1 VASQLTLQCYPAGRT
16 LLVRETPPDPGQ
28 QAFAIGLAADIEHT
42 LVILDL
48 DRDYPAAAWE
58 LVLRDLSRLPG
69 SLRLVPWRSR
79 PGGLLKI
86 GQWLADQLGRTVL
99 AQDGQPVAAA
109 RGGLFVPP
117 GTGSGWYRLG
127 PGRQPGQDSRRFPK
141 PRWSAVAPFEHP
153 VALSQEA
160 TLQPLPAGVWL
171 YGDEGAAGAS
181 ADAAREHGL
190 WLCAHMAW
198 SDDTIGVVLG
208 YPGGP
213 PILASDVTRLW
224 SMLPNE
230 ARQRVRFVRYGT
242 AVPTGQELADTLGHR
257 VVVHTGV
264 PVGGWRAADPVRV
277 VTVDG
282 DGSPGWEPF
291 ASEVSYL
298 PGGKAPYPA
307 TAVLPAR
314 LAKLPELSPCVFALA
329 PGVVLEV
336 VTSGLWLRPEE
347 EPPDAAAVR
356 RSLADRRR
364 PAVWVDSALPGSPE
378 AAMVTVLDA
387 LGPELRARCQ
397 VRPVTTTGTAA
408 APAAAPAAPP
418 AAASAGAAA
427 ADTAAAGAAAADA
440 AAADAAVPSVPS
452 VPSVPAVAGA
462 SVGAAP
468 TAAAA
473 TFMVPLVGGPA
484 PDADAAAPTAAGAT
498 AEQPPPSPPAVAPE
512 PRLETADPQIDTEP
526 SEMFEI
532 RLESGPSGETAGPVT
547 PEGSELAPM
556 RALATEATE
565 SAGEREQP
573 VVRDNDLVAGPQ
585 VTETLAPETPAT
597 ALPPTGA
604 PVADALV
611 ADGPAGDAPAVDGP
625 QALVQPIPRPAAS
638 AVPPERGI
646 DKERQWFQ
654 RSFTR
659 EYGATASLVARV
671 LSQSPGLRSGAGNQD
686 VLTDLVA
693 VRLYLT
699 EHGQGID
706 DSVRTAKV
714 GPHVPFAR
722 CVASGLRR
730 LPSYRGAARLRA
742 TLADAEWKWYGSR
755 RLVTEWA
762 FCPALTDGGVPLTGT
777 VDFLIW
783 SVTARRT
790 SLLAPEVASQ
800 VLFLPGTSFKVLRV
814 RDGEQREV
822 LLRELAAG
830 EIGPDGQVE
839 TGQVPLDEVALS
851 GLDKASDAWS
861 RAPKGEELPERY
873 SRRFGGAPGLILGE
887 AEPVPF
893 AGAAQTAGGGAE

>member
-28 QAFAIGLAADIEHT
+28 QAFAIGLAADLEHT

-48 DRDYPAAAWE
+48 DRDYPAPAWD

-213 PILASDVTRLW
+213 SILASDVTRLW

-282 DGSPGWEPF
+282 DGSLGWEPF

-329 PGVVLEV
+329 PGVVVEV

-408 APAAAPAAPP
+408 ASATAAAPAAAPV
-418 AAASAGAAA
+418 AAP
-427 ADTAAAGAAAADA
+427 DTAAAPVASVPAFPDSAVPAAAA
-440 AAADAAVPSVPS
+440 
-452 VPSVPAVAGA
+452 A
-462 SVGAAP
+462 SVGAAA
-468 TAAAA
+468 TADAV
-473 TFMVPLVGGPA
+473 TVSVPLVAAGPDAVAA
-484 PDADAAAPTAAGAT
+484 PDAVV
-498 AEQPPPSPPAVAPE
+498 AEEEPPQAEPAVVAE
-512 PRLETADPQIDTEP
+512 PRLQAADPETDTERSP
-526 SEMFEI
+526 VFEI
-532 RLESGPSGETAGPVT
+532 RLEAGPSGETAEPVILDESET
-547 PEGSELAPM
+547 PPM
-556 RALATEATE
+556 RALTTDGAE
-565 SAGEREQP
+565 SEEGQEQP
-573 VVRDNDLVAGPQ
+573 SVRDEDLVAGPQ
-585 VTETLAPETPAT
+585 VTETRAPVTPAAAGPQGDL
-597 ALPPTGA
+597 ALE
-604 PVADALV
+604 ADVQA
-611 ADGPAGDAPAVDGP
+611 ADTPAAEAPAADGP
-625 QALVQPIPRPAAS
+625 QARVQPIPRPAAS
-638 AVPPERGI
+638 AVPPLRGI
-646 DKERQWFQ
+646 DKERLWFQ
-654 RSFTR
+654 RSFSR

-671 LSQSPGLRSGAGNQD
+671 LSQSPGLRGGAGSARQD

-699 EHGQGID
+699 EHGPGID
-706 DSVRTAKV
+706 HAVRTAQV

-730 LPSYRGAARLRA
+730 LPSYRGAARMRA

-762 FCPALTDGGVPLTGT
+762 FAPALADGTVALPGT

-790 SLLAPEVASQ
+790 SLLAPEVDSQ

-839 TGQVPLDEVALS
+839 TGEVPLDEVALT
-851 GLDKASDAWS
+851 GLEKASDAWS
-861 RAPKGEELPERY
+861 RGRQGEELPEAHA
-873 SRRFGGAPGLILGE
+873 RRFGGAPGLILGE
-887 AEPVPF
+887 AEPVPL
-893 AGAAQTAGGGAE
+893 AGAAQTVEGGAE